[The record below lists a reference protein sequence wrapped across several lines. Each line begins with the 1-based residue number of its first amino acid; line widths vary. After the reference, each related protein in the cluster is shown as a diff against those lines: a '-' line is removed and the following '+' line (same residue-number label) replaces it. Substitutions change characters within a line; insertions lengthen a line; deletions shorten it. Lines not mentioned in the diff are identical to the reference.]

1 MKKFLFFLALGLF
14 VVLLAAPWFLGS
26 FAEREIERRLD
37 AGAQT
42 QPGIAI
48 VTEEYRRRWFSSDSR
63 HRIVVTDP
71 AMTEALRELA
81 GGEAFADEP
90 AIVIDTRI
98 GHGPLPLG
106 EDAPLQ
112 PGLSRAVST
121 FSLDTGGG
129 GDPIPLPG
137 RLVSTTALDGS
148 LHAEFRMEPGSREL
162 PGGRISWQAAELDA
176 DVSADGRRIHT
187 RGRLGG
193 FELVAPEDQDDGI
206 SRVRVGAIE
215 GDSVQTYT
223 VNGLPVGPLAVT
235 IDAISVS
242 GEGAIVDIRDM
253 RITSDGEVQ
262 GELLTGTTEVRIARM
277 EAGGAAPVALTLEMA
292 MQNVHEP
299 SLAALSETVQT
310 LEQGSFG
317 GDPAE
322 AFRLMEADIARL
334 VAAGPV
340 LDLRKLGIELPQG
353 EVRLTSYLAL
363 AAGGDPDAPLDAA
376 ELLGRLTGTA
386 EVRVPAAVIAEVRRI
401 DRDAAEQL
409 EMLIAAGMLR
419 PDGDDYRLQAE
430 YGNGL
435 LTING
440 LPLPVPLAW

>member
-1 MKKFLFFLALGLF
+1 MKKFLFFLTLGLF
-14 VVLLAAPWFLGS
+14 VALLAAPWLLGS

-37 AGAQT
+37 AGAQS

-71 AMTEALRELA
+71 TVTEALRELA

-90 AIVIDTRI
+90 AIVITTRI

-106 EDAPLQ
+106 EDARLQ

-121 FSLDTGGG
+121 FSLETGAG

-137 RLVSTTALDGS
+137 RLVSSTALDGS

-162 PGGRISWQAAELDA
+162 AGGGISWQAAELDA
-176 DVSADGRRIHT
+176 DVSADGKRIHT

-193 FELVAPEDQDDGI
+193 FELVAREDEDAGI
-206 SRVRVGAIE
+206 KRVRVGAVE
-215 GDSVQTYT
+215 GDSVQQYT
-223 VNGLPVGPLAVT
+223 ANGLPVGPLALTV
-235 IDAISVS
+235 DAISVS
-242 GEGAIVDIRDM
+242 GDGAIVDVHDM

-262 GELLTGTTEVRIARM
+262 GELLTGTTELRIARM
-277 EAGGAAPVALTLEMA
+277 EAGGAAPVALTLELA

-310 LEQGSFG
+310 LEQGGFG
-317 GDPAE
+317 GDAAE
-322 AFRLMEADIARL
+322 TFRRMEADIARL

-340 LDLRKLGIELPQG
+340 FDLRKLGIELPEG

-386 EVRVPAAVIAEVRRI
+386 EVRVPAGVIEEVRRI

-440 LPLPVPLAW
+440 LPLPVPRAW